1 MLVKQHGLE
10 KDYQG
15 SKRQM
20 EFISIWQTIIDV
32 NDQKKDTMIENA
44 MSNFINHFSLDCALI
59 IDLHAKEPQVL
70 YNDTGCDMTDEVIK
84 GICDIMIDY
93 PEGIAT
99 SKIAEGFYE
108 YEMSSRISAWMMYA
122 HLSQCLLSRMMHFQV
137 YS

>member
-1 MLVKQHGLE
+1 
-10 KDYQG
+10 
-15 SKRQM
+15 
-20 EFISIWQTIIDV
+20 
-32 NDQKKDTMIENA
+32 MIENA

-93 PEGIAT
+93 PEALPHQRLQRAST
-99 SKIAEGFYE
+99 SMK
-108 YEMSSRISAWMMYA
+108 MSSRISAWMMYA